1 MNLHAWSNHICMIHE
16 MKRQN
21 YLLGFLMNQESRR
34 YQQPQERKE
43 SFRQNKII
51 SDSSNYKL
59 LEEFRIGLARQIFM
73 RKLATRLYWSVGNKV
88 RREDFVVRFEKSL
101 LFSKIS
107 CQQIN
112 FYDLRSLKRVF
123 QQLLNYLNNNFIVLI
138 LCTLFYLFFVF
149 HIYFKF

>member
-1 MNLHAWSNHICMIHE
+1 MNLHAWSNHIFMLHE
-16 MKRQN
+16 RKRQN
-21 YLLGFLMNQESRR
+21 YLLGILMNQESRR

-43 SFRQNKII
+43 SFRQNKIK
-51 SDSSNYKL
+51 SDSSNYKF
-59 LEEFRIGLARQIFM
+59 LEELRIGLARQIFM
-73 RKLATRLYWSVGNKV
+73 RKLATRLDWSVGNKV
-88 RREDFVVRFEKSL
+88 RREHFVVRFEKSL

-138 LCTLFYLFFVF
+138 LCTSFYLFFVF